1 MTPCDSPPKI
11 SGASAAWTPGVAFSS
26 PVAPQPV
33 IDLAVIFGG
42 AALIGLLVWY
52 FFAPRKAASA
62 ELRGGLQQVEVD
74 VRGSYSP
81 DLVRVSAGVPVRLRF
96 NRQDNSD
103 CTSRVVFPDLRKSVS
118 LASPSAP
125 EPT

>member
-1 MTPCDSPPKI
+1 MDL
-11 SGASAAWTPGVAFSS
+11 
-26 PVAPQPV
+26 
-33 IDLAVIFGG
+33 IDLVVIFGG
-42 AALIGLLVWY
+42 AALISLLAWY
-52 FFAPRKAASA
+52 FFAPSRAASA
-62 ELRGGLQQVEVD
+62 ELRGGMQQVEIE
-74 VRGSYSP
+74 VRGGYSP